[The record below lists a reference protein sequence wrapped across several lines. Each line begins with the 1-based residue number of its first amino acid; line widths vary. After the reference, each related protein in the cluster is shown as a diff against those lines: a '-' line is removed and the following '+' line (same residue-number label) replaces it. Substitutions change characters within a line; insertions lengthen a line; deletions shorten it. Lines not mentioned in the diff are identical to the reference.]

1 MGAAARLFLVHG
13 FDLRIDDESI
23 PLSGAHQRLIAYL
36 GLNRGPILRGRLAAA
51 IWPERTDARAA
62 ANLRSLLFRLPDQHR
77 WVVDVTADRI
87 ALRDDVAC
95 DVHDF
100 VGYAHRLL
108 DRRGAPDLPD
118 LHLDMVSLTHDLL
131 PGWYDEWVLV
141 ERERLH
147 QLRLHAL
154 DELCT
159 RFSDAGRH
167 GEAVEAGLA
176 SVRGESLRE
185 SGQRALICAYLAE
198 GNTTQARQQYGR
210 YAELLQI
217 EMGLSPLP
225 ELENLVFGRSRSS
238 DRTVVVT
245 RL

>member
-1 MGAAARLFLVHG
+1 MSSPARLLLVHG
-13 FDLRIDDESI
+13 FDLRIEGESI
-23 PLSGAHQRLIAYL
+23 PLSGTHQHLLAYL

-62 ANLRSLLFRLPDQHR
+62 ANLRSLLFRLPDEHR
-77 WVVDVTADRI
+77 WIVEITGDRI
-87 ALRDDVAC
+87 ALREDVEC

-100 VGYAHRLL
+100 VGYAHQLL
-108 DRRGAPDLPD
+108 HPRAAPDAID
-118 LHLDMVSLTHDLL
+118 LHLEAVSLTHDLL

-154 DELCT
+154 DELCA
-159 RFSDAGRH
+159 RLSDAGRH

-176 SVRGESLRE
+176 SVRGEALRE
-185 SGQRALICAYLAE
+185 SGQRALICAYIAE
-198 GNTTQARQQYGR
+198 GNTTLARQQYER

-217 EMGLSPLP
+217 EMGLAPLP
-225 ELENLVFGRSRSS
+225 ELQGLVFGHA
-238 DRTVVVT
+238 DRAARGGMVT